1 MTRVFTVSRH
11 LIALPGLLACA
22 ALLGACAS
30 SDRNAEQEA
39 AEPQARYPTQE
50 MQQNALG
57 DREAE
62 DESGGW
68 FSGLRGLFSS
78 DRGGERPMTYQERER
93 QRRGGGGP
101 ARQENYGSG
110 PAPERR
116 QRDQRQEWDPAA
128 MDSRDQEI
136 RELEM
141 ELAML
146 EAGEDDRGFLQALRG
161 LVVPGGDNG
170 GTRDFQQV
178 QRERYQS
185 TTTSRG
191 GERRMQ
197 QSEREERIA
206 ALREELEQRERAAWD
221 ERLRETERSDAR
233 GPRTRVGVILSG
245 EDRDRLETAFKAA
258 ALDMPIRL
266 ISDRRTRD
274 AVERA
279 GCSIENASACA
290 ETLRRDLGL
299 RMLIEVRVTDDQR
312 VAVRN
317 HDLEMQGAMSERR
330 LAPGTPS
337 GRVSARSLEELGEN
351 VLRDSLEQARRMP
364 WFARPVD
371 AAAEERWII
380 NAGRASGLTAGQQLR
395 VHQPGRLIRGPEG
408 QPRSWLRG
416 PAIGVVE
423 VTDLEDEDRAR
434 VRLLDGQGPASESVL
449 IPQG

>member
-1 MTRVFTVSRH
+1 MSRH
-11 LIALPGLLACA
+11 LFALPGLLACA

-30 SDRNAEQEA
+30 SDRNAEEEA
-39 AEPQARYPTQE
+39 SAPQARYPTQE

-57 DREAE
+57 EREAE

-68 FSGLRGLFSS
+68 FSGLRGLFSGGS
-78 DRGGERPMTYQERER
+78 GGERPMTYQERER

-101 ARQENYGSG
+101 ARQDNYGSG
-110 PAPERR
+110 PAPERQ
-116 QRDQRQEWDPAA
+116 QREQRQEWDPAA

-161 LVVPGGDNG
+161 MVVPGREDGSPR
-170 GTRDFQQV
+170 TFQEV
-178 QRERYQS
+178 QQQRYQS
-185 TTTSRG
+185 STTSRG

-206 ALREELEQRERAAWD
+206 ALREQLENRERAAWD
-221 ERLRETERSDAR
+221 ERLRETERSYAA
-233 GPRTRVGVILSG
+233 GPRTRIGVLVSG
-245 EDRDRLETAFKAA
+245 EDRDRLDTAFEAA
-258 ALDMPIRL
+258 ALDLPIRL
-266 ISDRRTRD
+266 IGDRRMRE

-279 GCSIENASACA
+279 GCSVDNAVACGD
-290 ETLRRDLGL
+290 TLRRDLGL
-299 RMLIEVRVTDDQR
+299 RMLLEVRATEADR
-312 VAVRN
+312 LAVRS

-337 GRVSARSLEELGEN
+337 GRVSARSLEDLGDT

-364 WFARPVD
+364 WFARPVE
-371 AAAEERWII
+371 AGTEERWTI
-380 NAGRASGLTAGQQLR
+380 NAGRASGLTPGQQLR

-416 PAIGVVE
+416 PAVGVVE
-423 VTDLEDEDRAR
+423 VTELEDEDRAR